1 LIAAFVRDLGG
12 GLLMTGGENS
22 FGAGG
27 WNNTPVAELLPVEL
41 DPPREMRAASGA
53 LVLVLDKSG
62 SMNQPVAGAR
72 ATQQA
77 VANEGAA
84 LAIESLRA
92 DNLVGV
98 ITFDMMARTVVPLQ
112 PNDNAKDIAARVRSI
127 QADGGTNME
136 PALRRA
142 YEMLQGVDVDK
153 KRVVC
158 LTDGRSH
165 DTNLQ
170 PIARLMAD
178 ANIQLSTIGVGDD
191 TDDELLEELAKI
203 GGGEFRPVR
212 DPRILPRVLI
222 DSVQILNKPLIKEVP
237 FSPTVLA
244 TGSTLTIGMDAAPP
258 LGGLVITAPRSD
270 PHAVIELAS
279 PDGEPLLA
287 QWQSGLGRVAA
298 FTSDALGR
306 WSTSWADW
314 PDGSAFWVQLVRTIA
329 RPSSNPEAELAV
341 TLDDDRLTMTLDLV
355 SDDASGTDYVQVEGA
370 VYRPDGSSTPVRLR
384 QTAPGHFEGS
394 VDAATAGNY
403 VVALNPRQGQRR
415 LSPIIGGASK
425 STSPEFRR
433 YQSNLAVLE
442 DVVEQTNGRRLSIEQ
457 PQAVDLFDRQGMPPS
472 VSSLPAW
479 RSLLW
484 WTIVLVLL
492 DVAARR
498 IAWNAQTIRN
508 LIRRAVERITPAH
521 VRGAKVTA
529 TLATLRRV
537 SQEVD
542 DRQEADA
549 AGLDRFQVT
558 GKIKPPP
565 ERTIAPPTT
574 PSQSQVAGALDLL
587 LGRGTAPKATP
598 PRSEESAPPNEGST
612 DTTSGL
618 LDRRLRMC
626 WSD

>member
-1 LIAAFVRDLGG
+1 
-12 GLLMTGGENS
+12 
-22 FGAGG
+22 
-27 WNNTPVAELLPVEL
+27 
-41 DPPREMRAASGA
+41 
-53 LVLVLDKSG
+53 
-62 SMNQPVAGAR
+62 
-72 ATQQA
+72 
-77 VANEGAA
+77 
-84 LAIESLRA
+84 
-92 DNLVGV
+92 
-98 ITFDMMARTVVPLQ
+98 
-112 PNDNAKDIAARVRSI
+112 
-127 QADGGTNME
+127 ME

-394 VDAATAGNY
+394 VDATTAGNY

-618 LDRRLRMC
+618 LAAKRRARKHMGNNEP
-626 WSD
+626 